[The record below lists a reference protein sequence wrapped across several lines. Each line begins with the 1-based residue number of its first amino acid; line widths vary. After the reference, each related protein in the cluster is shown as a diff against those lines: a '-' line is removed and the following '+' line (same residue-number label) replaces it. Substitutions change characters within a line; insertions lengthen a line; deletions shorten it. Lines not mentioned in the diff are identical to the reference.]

1 MQDRVPLYP
10 GRVTMTP
17 VAGQENTFDMARADQ
32 PTQEGTPLNK
42 ATLLKDVT
50 ASILGL
56 PNTAVPDDAFL
67 ALTIGIGTYGYRVKI
82 QLADGTPV
90 EGAKVSGITV
100 LTGSTLVSGAD
111 GIVLGKSTSKTVT
124 ISCTSPYI
132 DQAAPASQSVTA
144 AGTITD
150 VTLTLTSITDMIT
163 VTSSKTTKVSPMAK
177 TMDVTTVGGGGGGGG
192 YNQSSRYDGAG
203 AGGGGGYVSTKL
215 DVECADKSLIIAI
228 GYGGSGSNYASGN
241 VSAGGN
247 GGNTSL
253 QIDAVSVLTASG
265 GKGGAGGSSGPTAGG
280 SGNGWGGNGGRY
292 ESSASGSN
300 YAEAGGSGSGYIF
313 NDSSLGRAGGGGGG
327 GGFSG
332 NGITDAKA
340 KSGGLPYGGKGGT
353 QDGTTSGI
361 SGSGPGGGGGGA
373 GGTNGSG
380 GTGGSGRMYLRF
392 HF

>member
-1 MQDRVPLYP
+1 MRDR
-10 GRVTMTP
+10 TP
-17 VAGQENTFDMARADQ
+17 TKVLDNGALRYGVYDEAGNLLRYEYLGLEDE

-67 ALTIGIGTYGYRVKI
+67 ALTIGVGTYGYRVKI

-90 EGAKVSGITV
+90 EGATVSGITA

-111 GIVLGKSTSKTVT
+111 GIVLGKSTSQSVT
-124 ISCTSPYI
+124 IGCTSPYI

-144 AGTITD
+144 TGTITD
-150 VTLTLTSITDMIT
+150 VTLTLTPITDMIT
-163 VTSSKTTKVSPMAK
+163 VTSSKATKISPMAK
-177 TMDVTTVGGGGGGGG
+177 TMDVTAIGGGGGGGG
-192 YNQSSRYDGAG
+192 YNQNSRYDGAG

-215 DVECADKSLIIAI
+215 ATECSGKSVKITV
-228 GYGGSGSNYASGN
+228 GSGGGGSGYADGN
-241 VSAGGN
+241 ASSGGN
-247 GGNTSL
+247 GGYTSL
-253 QIDAVSVLTASG
+253 QIDGVSVLTASG

-280 SGNGWGGNGGRY
+280 SGNGSGGNGGRY
-292 ESSASGSN
+292 DYVAQP
-300 YAEAGGSGSGYIF
+300 GGSGSGYIF
-313 NDSSLGRAGGGGGG
+313 NDSNLGRAGGGGGG

-332 NGITDAKA
+332 NGANETTAKR
-340 KSGGLPYGGKGGT
+340 GGLPYGGRGGT
-353 QDGTTSGI
+353 QDYPNSGA

-373 GGTNGSG
+373 GGSNGNG
-380 GTGGSGRMYLRF
+380 GSGGSGRMYLRF